1 MTAKRSEI
9 TKIVYIRGFRIPEEV
24 PIEFTQDV
32 GLNWKI
38 QTWMPHPSQVSKPWE
53 MCTFNPNFPELDG
66 FKSIVKHHGLI

>member
-32 GLNWKI
+32 G
-38 QTWMPHPSQVSKPWE
+38 HE
-53 MCTFNPNFPELDG
+53 DELLENSDLDA
-66 FKSIVKHHGLI
+66 SP